1 MRDTYLY
8 PSAKVLFRCT
18 VHYSTVKERASTKE
32 FKEDAGVGNCNV
44 NSLKNKANV
53 MFDYLIAITEENSAL
68 GTH

>member
-1 MRDTYLY
+1 M
-8 PSAKVLFRCT
+8 
-18 VHYSTVKERASTKE
+18 HYSTVKERASTKE

-44 NSLKNKANV
+44 NNLKNKANV